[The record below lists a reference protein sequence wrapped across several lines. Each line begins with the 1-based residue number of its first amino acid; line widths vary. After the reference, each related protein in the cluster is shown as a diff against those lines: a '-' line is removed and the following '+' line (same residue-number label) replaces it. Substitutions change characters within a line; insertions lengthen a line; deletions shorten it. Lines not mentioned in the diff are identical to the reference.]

1 MNKNQNINDKHN
13 ALSGAAVAD
22 ESPVLKCDEVQD
34 LLLDYMSRQL
44 GDARSAIINKHLRK
58 CEKCR
63 AEASEIQN
71 TLDLLHKA
79 SAEEA
84 EISDH
89 LTEQRKKRILRVIIH
104 PVIDWMHQHHKLIS
118 VIITI
123 VVLGI
128 IFAFLR
134 IPARE
139 EEPEP
144 SIPIWKY
151 FKSGKLPEL
160 VEKARLEGREEQERN
175 E

>member
-1 MNKNQNINDKHN
+1 MNKNQNINEKHD
-13 ALSGAAVAD
+13 ALSDASAAN
-22 ESPVLKCDEVQD
+22 ESPVLKCDEIQD

-44 GDARSAIINKHLRK
+44 GDARSVIVREHLRK
-58 CEKCR
+58 CEKCS

-71 TLDLLHKA
+71 TLDLLRKA
-79 SAEEA
+79 SAEEP
-84 EISDH
+84 ELPDH
-89 LTEQRKKRILRVIIH
+89 LTDRRKKRILRVIIH

-118 VIITI
+118 IIITI

-134 IPARE
+134 IPAKKE
-139 EEPEP
+139 ESGP

-151 FKSGKLPEL
+151 FKSGRLPEL
-160 VEKARLEGREEQERN
+160 VEKARQEAREEQERN